1 VTVLPWDEE
10 SIKTTWFGTL
20 HILGNINR
28 ITEPNNYATAMAC
41 MHDMIE
47 ILLKVAVPLLL
58 LPSLTQTFLQSE
70 ERLPSTEQ
78 PPIPLYQ
85 IFLPWLL
92 EGCAVDDKRSKGKI
106 IACVHLC
113 FFLLLLLLL
122 IPHIS
127 YTILCKMFCRQHP
140 FKLDVKFL
148 SHFYRVIQ
156 LALSVGNP
164 NLIWVIMQHAHMLFH
179 LPLPGVSVL
188 IPDFLRE
195 IDQMF
200 RCALACSVFFCSL
213 YRLTRGAARTTS
225 CRFLRTCR
233 RAP

>member
-1 VTVLPWDEE
+1 MCLCHVLALCDIALRASVCSIRETKVTVLPWDEE

-28 ITEPNNYATAMAC
+28 ITEPNNYAIGMSC

-47 ILLKVAVPLLL
+47 ILLK
-58 LPSLTQTFLQSE
+58 SE
-70 ERLPSTEQ
+70 ERLPPTEQ

-106 IACVHLC
+106 LA
-113 FFLLLLLLL
+113 
-122 IPHIS
+122 

-140 FKLDVKFL
+140 FKMDVKFL

-156 LALSVGNP
+156 LVRRSRCLFCAVLYCAVCCCAVPVDYVVALGT
-164 NLIWVIMQHAHMLFH
+164 
-179 LPLPGVSVL
+179 
-188 IPDFLRE
+188 
-195 IDQMF
+195 
-200 RCALACSVFFCSL
+200 ACSRSSSP
-213 YRLTRGAARTTS
+213 RRSRWATRTLFG
-225 CRFLRTCR
+225 
-233 RAP
+233 